1 MSIPLHQYFIFISIV
16 TMIVVTPGPNLA
28 LLLANSPGNTKL
40 TGFAM
45 VFGFAAAI
53 ISHAALALVGVGA
66 VIAASAAL
74 FTVMKLLG
82 AAYLIW
88 LGIKSLLS
96 LRRLDV
102 PVINPRRVVVSLTAP
117 RAFVR
122 GYLSNFLNP
131 KPAIFYV
138 AVFPQFLEGH
148 QQDVL
153 ANGAALALTHALIAL
168 SFYGVVVLLI
178 GCVTDVLNR
187 PHIARRIKTISG
199 TALILLGGRV
209 LLTKSPA

>member
-1 MSIPLHQYFIFISIV
+1 MSIPLHQYFIFVSIV

-28 LLLANSPGNTKL
+28 LLLANAPSNAKL
-40 TGFAM
+40 TGFGM
-45 VFGFAAAI
+45 VLGFAAAI
-53 ISHAALALVGVGA
+53 VSHAALALVGVGA
-66 VIAASAAL
+66 VIAASAIL

-96 LRRLDV
+96 LRSLTAPVMNPSRA
-102 PVINPRRVVVSLTAP
+102 PVILTAP

-148 QQDVL
+148 QPDVL

-168 SFYGVVVLLI
+168 GFYGAIVLLV
-178 GCVTDVLNR
+178 GSVTGFLNR

-199 TALILLGGRV
+199 AALILLGGR
-209 LLTKSPA
+209 LLFAKSPA

>member
-16 TMIVVTPGPNLA
+16 TMIVVTPGLNLA
-28 LLLANSPGNTKL
+28 LLLTNSPSNTKL
-40 TGFAM
+40 TGFGM

-53 ISHAALALVGVGA
+53 VSHAALALIGVGA
-66 VIAASAAL
+66 VIAASAIL

-88 LGIKSLLS
+88 LGFKSLLS
-96 LRRLDV
+96 LRRLNA
-102 PVINPRRVVVSLTAP
+102 PVIDPSRASMSVTAP
-117 RAFVR
+117 KAFVR

-168 SFYGVVVLLI
+168 GFYGVVVLLI
-178 GCVTDVLNR
+178 GSVTDFLTR
-187 PHIARRIKTISG
+187 PHVARRVKTISG
-199 TALILLGGRV
+199 TALILLGGR
-209 LLTKSPA
+209 LLLAKSPA

>member
-1 MSIPLHQYFIFISIV
+1 MSIPLHQYFIFVSIV

-28 LLLANSPGNTKL
+28 LLLTNSPSNTKL
-40 TGFAM
+40 TGFGM

-53 ISHAALALVGVGA
+53 VSHATLALVGVGA
-66 VIAASAAL
+66 VIAASAIL

-96 LRRLDV
+96 LRGLDAS
-102 PVINPRRVVVSLTAP
+102 VINPSRVPMSLTAP
-117 RAFVR
+117 KAFVR

-148 QQDVL
+148 QQDL
-153 ANGAALALTHALIAL
+153 ANGAALALTHALIAVG
-168 SFYGVVVLLI
+168 FYGVVVLLV
-178 GCVTDVLNR
+178 GSVTGFLNR

-199 TALILLGGRV
+199 AAFILLGGR
-209 LLTKSPA
+209 LLLAKSPA

>member
-1 MSIPLHQYFIFISIV
+1 MSIPLHQYFIFVSIV

-28 LLLANSPGNTKL
+28 LLLANAPSNAKL
-40 TGFAM
+40 TGFGM
-45 VFGFAAAI
+45 VLGFAAAI
-53 ISHAALALVGVGA
+53 VSHAALALVGVGA
-66 VIAASAAL
+66 VIAASAIL

-96 LRRLDV
+96 LRSLTAPVMNPSRA
-102 PVINPRRVVVSLTAP
+102 PVILTAP

-168 SFYGVVVLLI
+168 GFYGAIVLLV
-178 GCVTDVLNR
+178 GSVTGFLNR

-199 TALILLGGRV
+199 AALILVGGR
-209 LLTKSPA
+209 LLFAKSPA

>member
-16 TMIVVTPGPNLA
+16 AMIVVTPGPNLA
-28 LLLANSPGNTKL
+28 LLLANAPSNAKL
-40 TGFAM
+40 TGFGM
-45 VFGFAAAI
+45 VLGFAAAI
-53 ISHAALALVGVGA
+53 VSHAALALVGVGA
-66 VIAASAAL
+66 VIAASAIL

-96 LRRLDV
+96 LRRLNA
-102 PVINPRRVVVSLTAP
+102 PVINPSRAPMSLTAP
-117 RAFVR
+117 KAFVR

-168 SFYGVVVLLI
+168 GFYGVVVLLI
-178 GCVTDVLNR
+178 GSVTGFLNR

-199 TALILLGGRV
+199 TALIVLGGR
-209 LLTKSPA
+209 LLLAKSPA

>member
-1 MSIPLHQYFIFISIV
+1 MSIPVHQYFIFISIV

-28 LLLANSPGNTKL
+28 LLLANAPSNAKL
-40 TGFAM
+40 TGFGI
-45 VFGFAAAI
+45 VLGFAVAI
-53 ISHAALALVGVGA
+53 VSHAALALVGVGA
-66 VIAASAAL
+66 VIAASAIL
-74 FTVMKLLG
+74 FTAMKLLG

-96 LRRLDV
+96 LRSLTAPVRNPSRA
-102 PVINPRRVVVSLTAP
+102 PVILTAP

-122 GYLSNFLNP
+122 GNLSNFLNP

-168 SFYGVVVLLI
+168 GFYGAIVLLV
-178 GCVTDVLNR
+178 GSVTGFLNR

-199 TALILLGGRV
+199 AALILLGGR
-209 LLTKSPA
+209 LLLAKSPA